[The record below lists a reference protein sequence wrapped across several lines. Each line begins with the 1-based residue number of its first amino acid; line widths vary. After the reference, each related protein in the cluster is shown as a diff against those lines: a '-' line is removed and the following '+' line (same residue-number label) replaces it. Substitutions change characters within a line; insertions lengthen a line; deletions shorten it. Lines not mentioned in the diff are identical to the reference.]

1 MSEQVK
7 RNLQRNMMPF
17 MGEHPLPP
25 ARPTDRWTPWSGQDD
40 ALAKS
45 APMNRS
51 IVDITFQ
58 NEEDRQFDRDV
69 GEVLG
74 TGIGSIP
81 GLAIALPLAAF
92 GPLGI
97 AAAGVTTAVGG
108 ALGSKL
114 GGKYGFIGGM
124 HKINKGLTTE
134 DGWSGLQ
141 DIGRGAPGY

>member
-1 MSEQVK
+1 MPEQVK
-7 RNLQRNMMPF
+7 RNWQRNMMPF
-17 MGEHPLPP
+17 MGERPL
-25 ARPTDRWTPWSGQDD
+25 PTDRWTPWPGQNDV
-40 ALAKS
+40 S
-45 APMNRS
+45 ARSDPMSRS

-74 TGIGSIP
+74 AGIGSIP
-81 GLAIALPLAAF
+81 GLALALPMTAL

-97 AAAGVTTAVGG
+97 AAAGAVTAMGG
-108 ALGSKL
+108 SLGSKL

-124 HKINKGLTTE
+124 HRMNKKLTTE